1 MKKNELTTKNTKGTK
16 NKAYPKYK
24 PSGVEWL
31 GDVPEHWEIKKF
43 NYVIGFQEGP
53 GIMAIDFLDDGVP
66 LLRIRN
72 IQGNNV
78 DLDDCNFLDPF
89 KVAEKWNHFRCKKN
103 DLLISGSAST
113 GLICEVIESGIGAI
127 PYTGI
132 IRLWPGSKSIYK
144 DYIRWIISSDQ

>member
-31 GDVPEHWEIKKF
+31 GEVPEHWEIKKF

-89 KVAEKWNHFRCKKN
+89 KVVEKWNHFRCKKN
-103 DLLISGSAST
+103 DLYYSNFGFKRHKFCLNFTISNFST
-113 GLICEVIESGIGAI
+113 INVRNS
-127 PYTGI
+127 P
-132 IRLWPGSKSIYK
+132 IYL
-144 DYIRWIISSDQ
+144 SV